1 MHASPDTSRSRFAFV
16 RFAALLAAFLL
27 LAACAHAPRN
37 PLATWVPSP
46 NYDIRRPVLIVL
58 HFTQQQSAA
67 QSLDTLRT
75 RNSGGPVSA
84 HYLIGRDGHIYQLV
98 PDSLRA
104 WQAGP
109 GRWGT
114 ITDLNSASIGI
125 ELDSDGQTPFAQP
138 QIDSLLRLLA
148 DLTTRLHIP
157 PTQIIGHEDLAP
169 DRKDDPGPLFPWQQ
183 LADAGYGRWPHG
195 PLCDPPP
202 GFDPWMAMAVVGY
215 ALDDRAAAARSFHHH
230 FRGMQGD
237 TLDTQDLRI
246 LYNLVQQIEP
256 GANTCAAPSPQ
267 APAG

>member
-1 MHASPDTSRSRFAFV
+1 MRQTLPTPRLLRTT
-16 RFAALLAAFLL
+16 ALLLALAL
-27 LAACAHAPRN
+27 LAACAHAPPRN

-58 HFTQQQSAA
+58 HFTDEHSAQEA
-67 QSLDTLRT
+67 LDTLRT

-84 HYLIGRDGHIYQLV
+84 HYLIGSDGHVYQLV
-98 PDSLRA
+98 PDQLRA

-125 ELDSDGQTPFAQP
+125 ELDNDGHTPFAQA

-157 PTQIIGHEDLAP
+157 PTQVIGHEDLAP
-169 DRKDDPGPLFPWQQ
+169 GRKDDPGPYFPWAQ
-183 LADAGYGRWPHG
+183 LAAAGFGRWPSG

-215 ALDDRAAAARSFHHH
+215 ALDDRAAVVRSFHHH

-237 TLDTQDLRI
+237 TLDAQDLRI

-256 GANTCAAPSPQ
+256 TANTCAAPSP
-267 APAG
+267 PAD